1 MSCKLQSYAS
11 FFERLKD
18 AGVYQVIYMHL
29 CIYVYIYI
37 AESHDIDIDL
47 NMSNITLVG
56 CGIPN
61 IQEKLC
67 SFVSVTNS
75 VLLVFLSRD
84 NIVPFLL
91 SALAKLVECRREL
104 EDLGLIGIT
113 TRTILHTLDWSISLL
128 CLYLQSDL

>member
-1 MSCKLQSYAS
+1 M
-11 FFERLKD
+11 
-18 AGVYQVIYMHL
+18 VYIY
-29 CIYVYIYI
+29 IYVCIYIYI

-128 CLYLQSDL
+128 LSISANQTYDYVYIYIYTYCVYIYIYV

>member
-1 MSCKLQSYAS
+1 M
-11 FFERLKD
+11 
-18 AGVYQVIYMHL
+18 
-29 CIYVYIYI
+29 YIYI